1 MRKNFLVVAMF
12 VCAFVASIFCVGI
25 NSTEAAKLQAP
36 KITKNHTA
44 VIVVEDVS
52 QKDYV
57 KVVDLSGIK
66 SMRAAIQWVED
77 NAAGRNLR
85 FTSTDAEL
93 LDDWK
98 QATCDAGYKVKNP
111 EENYS
116 KVSDK
121 AIKMLKRGD
130 NSSFEIKNIKK
141 DNNVVQDVVGT
152 VGAVGALIAA
162 FS

>member
-1 MRKNFLVVAMF
+1 MFKKSMAMALVAGV
-12 VCAFVASIFCVGI
+12 ILVGATP
-25 NSTEAAKLQAP
+25 TEAARLQAP
-36 KITKNHTA
+36 KSVKNHTA
-44 VIVVEDVS
+44 VIVVEDFS

-57 KVVDLSGIK
+57 KVVDLSGVK

-85 FTSTDAEL
+85 FVATDSEL

-111 EENYS
+111 EENYR

-121 AIKMLKRGD
+121 AIKMLKRSD
-130 NSSFEIKNIKK
+130 NMSFEIKNIKK
-141 DNNVVQDVVGT
+141 ENNAVQDVVGT